1 MATLNI
7 ASKAN
12 QAKSIPALLV
22 AARVNNLDPNAS
34 IDINFQDADTLKS
47 GGGEAV
53 ELIIGTDSP
62 VYGSEKAIAS
72 LTQAYPVLQGKDESL
87 VNSRFQCYQLH
98 NANMRR

>member
-1 MATLNI
+1 MATVNI

-12 QAKSIPALLV
+12 QAKSLPTLLV

-34 IDINFQDADTLKS
+34 INMNFQDADTLKS

-53 ELIIGTDSP
+53 ELVLGTDSP

-72 LTQAYPVLQGKDESL
+72 LIQAYPILKGKDETL
-87 VNSRFQCYQLH
+87 VNSKLH
-98 NANMRR
+98 CEQPRSANMHR

>member
-12 QAKSIPALLV
+12 QAKSVPALLV

-34 IDINFQDADTLKS
+34 INIKFQDADTLES

-53 ELIIGTDSP
+53 ELIVGTESQ
-62 VYGSEKAIAS
+62 VYGSEKVITS
-72 LTQAYPVLQGKDESL
+72 LIQAYPVLQGKDEGL
-87 VNSRFQCYQLH
+87 VSSEFQCYQLRST
-98 NANMRR
+98 NMHR